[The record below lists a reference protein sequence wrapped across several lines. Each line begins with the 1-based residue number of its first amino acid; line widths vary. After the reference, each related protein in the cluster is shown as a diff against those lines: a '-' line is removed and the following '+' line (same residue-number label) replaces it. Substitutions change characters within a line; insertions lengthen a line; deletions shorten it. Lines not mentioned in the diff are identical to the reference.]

1 MAEMSRKSACAVVVD
16 HVTGRIASGELKK
29 GDKLPNERELSAQ
42 LNVSRVSLR
51 EALSSLSVAGIV
63 EPRQG
68 AGTYIG
74 GFEPAKIAP
83 MVYLFALL
91 DGASLADVL
100 TTRRVTEAEAAS
112 QAAAGATEPQK
123 ADVASALTQA
133 EQGWSPETDL
143 AFHLAVAAASGN
155 VFLAKMLETAARC
168 GDMLWRRQGIQP
180 PDGAT
185 ALPYYRRVADAIR
198 AGDRQDAYSAM
209 YEYGTWLC
217 QRAE

>member
-16 HVTGRIASGELKK
+16 HVTGRIVSGELKK

-100 TTRRVTEAEAAS
+100 TTRRVVEAESAS
-112 QAAAGATEPQK
+112 QAAVGAAESQK
-123 ADVASALTQA
+123 AEIAAALAQA
-133 EQGWSPETDL
+133 EQGWTAETDL
-143 AFHLAVAAASGN
+143 AFHLSVAAASRN
-155 VFLAKMLETAARC
+155 VFLAKMLETTARC
-168 GDMLWRRQGIQP
+168 GDMLWRRQGVRP
-180 PDGAT
+180 PDGGA
-185 ALPYYRRVADAIR
+185 ALAYYRRVTSAIQ
-198 AGDRQDAYSAM
+198 AGDQRGAYAAM